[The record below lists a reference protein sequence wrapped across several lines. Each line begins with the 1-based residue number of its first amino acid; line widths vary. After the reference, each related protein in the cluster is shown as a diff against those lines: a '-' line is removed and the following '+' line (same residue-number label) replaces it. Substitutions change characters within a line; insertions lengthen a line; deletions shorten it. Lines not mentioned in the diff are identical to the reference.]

1 MNSNRHATQRWAI
14 SRPKRVI
21 FAQESALDA
30 RGLIAGASGHDVVV
44 SPLEILAMLNAASH
58 SSRPAK
64 AETRLR
70 AQRVSV
76 AVALGLIVLAGGAC
90 GDSANRTGPDAG
102 AESEHEHEHES
113 TFEGCPEST
122 PPFALGMQAVGELG
136 RITGT
141 LIDASNAPP
150 LRYLNDWIVEFVDGE
165 GQPLEDVSIRRA
177 RPFMP
182 VHGHDGNV
190 QPSVRQEQPGRF
202 AVDGLNLNMRG
213 PWEIQF
219 QLRSPSA
226 GDDYVVFHVCVDE

>member
-1 MNSNRHATQRWAI
+1 MNSNGHATQRWAI

-21 FAQESALDA
+21 LAQESALDA

-44 SPLEILAMLNAASH
+44 SPVEIVAMLNAASH
-58 SSRPAK
+58 SSKPAK
-64 AETRLR
+64 TETRFR
-70 AQRVSV
+70 ALRVSV
-76 AVALGLIVLAGGAC
+76 AVALGLIVLAAAAC
-90 GDSANRTGPDAG
+90 GDSVNRTGSDAG
-102 AESEHEHEHES
+102 AQSEHES

-122 PPFALGMQAVGELG
+122 PPFALGMQTAGELG

-150 LRYLNDWIVEFVDGE
+150 LRYLNDWTVEFVDGE
-165 GQPLEDVSIRRA
+165 GQPIEDVSIRRA

-190 QPSVRQEQPGRF
+190 QPSVRQERPGRF
-202 AVDGLNLNMRG
+202 TVDGLNLNMRG

-226 GDDYVVFHVCVDE
+226 GDDYVVFHVCVEE